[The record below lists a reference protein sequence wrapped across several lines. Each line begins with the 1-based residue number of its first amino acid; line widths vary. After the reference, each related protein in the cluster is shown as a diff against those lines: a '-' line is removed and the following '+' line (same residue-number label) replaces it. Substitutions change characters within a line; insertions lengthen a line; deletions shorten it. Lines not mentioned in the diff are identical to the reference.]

1 MIMKIAHIAD
11 THLRQRQYGN
21 PTRGEDFLNGLLS
34 AIKAAHASG
43 ARVILAAGDILDS
56 TNPGPQVC
64 ITQLDTVNNLLI
76 ELNMV
81 MLVISGNHDK
91 TSPNWCERF
100 EDCDDGAA
108 PGIKVINNQTYVL
121 DGKISVVGIPF
132 MSDSE
137 LRARLAADDIP
148 HGDILMW
155 HGAIA
160 EFTGYV
166 AEGVITMEELTKDKR
181 WKLIAMGHLHIH
193 NYKESNGVIA
203 AYPGSTELLSVSE
216 DFDKKLYVYDWDCE
230 TGTFEIESVPFH
242 TREKQKFEIDTEEEL
257 DKAVSEFEESAVIFV
272 KYNSKIPNARLRMQ
286 TAVKPTNILRAVPY
300 AKTSKRAVD
309 VSRHCD
315 VGDPVTFLNNNI
327 NKLVKDPEQA
337 KRIRGIASSM
347 LSEGIDAG
355 KELEGFIN
363 NTLGQIL
370 I

>member
-1 MIMKIAHIAD
+1 MKIAHIAD

-43 ARVILAAGDILDS
+43 ASVILAAGDILDS

-100 EDCDDGAA
+100 EDYDDGAA
-108 PGIKVINNQTYVL
+108 PGIKVIDNQTYVL

-137 LRARLAADDIP
+137 LRARLADDDIP

-160 EFTGYV
+160 EFTGYA
-166 AEGVITMEELTKDKR
+166 AEGAITMEELTKDNR
-181 WKLIAMGHLHIH
+181 WRLIAMGDQHIH
-193 NYKESNGVIA
+193 NYKESNDVIV
-203 AYPGSTELLSVSE
+203 AYPGSTELCSVSE
-216 DFDKKLYVYDWDCE
+216 DFDKKLYVYDWHDD
-230 TGTFEIESVPFH
+230 GTFDIASVPFD
-242 TREKQKFEIDTEEEL
+242 TRKKQAFDIETEEDLE
-257 DKAVSEFEESAVIFV
+257 KAVSEFEESAVIFV
-272 KYNSKIPNARLRMQ
+272 KYNREIPNALLRMQ

-337 KRIRGIASSM
+337 ERIRGVASSM
-347 LSEGIDAG
+347 LSESIDAG